1 MKHSILAFSI
11 LLAAIWLSCEKKMSC
26 TDFKTGTFLVAN
38 DSTFV
43 NAQKVIRTENLQQQ
57 ISPKGDTLFAKVR
70 WLNDC
75 SYILTFD
82 KSKMHLNSFQI
93 NVNSK
98 GGILVEYGQ
107 PTGNI
112 MPYLAVIKGKTK
124 TQTIPGYIK
133 KLN

>member
-107 PTGNI
+107 PTGNV

>member
-26 TDFKTGTFLVAN
+26 TDFKTGTFLIAN
-38 DSTFV
+38 DSTFA

-57 ISPKGDTLFAKVR
+57 ISPKGDTLFAKVK

-107 PTGNI
+107 PTGNV

-133 KLN
+133 KIN